1 MLRCFVSTSGKT
13 EQVFCDHACSCLRMF
28 KIVSLLGFLNFC
40 TGAGLHRSPLAPSKW
55 RLMNKNSQRNMPK
68 RLPSCCTHP
77 EKRMWV
83 CVLLPL
89 YWQCHAIGSNAG
101 RICCHPRDRS
111 QIRPLSKWHANGWL
125 QTKHPST
132 IH

>member
-89 YWQCHAIGSNAG
+89 YWQCHAIGSNDWENML
-101 RICCHPRDRS
+101 PPERS
-111 QIRPLSKWHANGWL
+111 LPNKTAQQVARKWLAANE
-125 QTKHPST
+125 TP
-132 IH
+132 